1 MLWLHENVIMDLK
14 EKQETMLC
22 DNVRKEIILR
32 MEFTPVSCASGS
44 SNKKETRKSQ
54 LIGP

>member
-1 MLWLHENVIMDLK
+1 MRYNLK

-32 MEFTPVSCASGS
+32 MELTPVSCASGS

>member
-1 MLWLHENVIMDLK
+1 MRYNLK

-22 DNVRKEIILR
+22 DNVRKENILR
-32 MEFTPVSCASGS
+32 TEFTPVSCASDS
-44 SNKKETRKSQ
+44 SNERETRKSQ